1 MSARNIIRGTA
12 ARTVEALASPGIA
25 QDIIAGL
32 TLAAIAVPEQMAT
45 ARLGHFSPEIGFLAF
60 VAGTLG
66 FIALGASKTISVGAD
81 STITPIF
88 AASLALIVTAG
99 SPAYAALAPVLALMV
114 GTIVAVSGLCRMGW
128 ISNLLSVPV
137 TAGFLAGISVHI
149 AASQLPVLCGLPAGT
164 GSTIARL
171 VSLAGNLGQANL
183 YAVLLGLGVLAVT
196 ALTERL
202 DAKWPG
208 ALIGV
213 GAATLVTLVFAF
225 ERHGVTVL
233 GAISPPVPH
242 FPTIWPT
249 MDEISRLAPL
259 SFLVAIV
266 VMVQSAATTRS
277 FPSDSP
283 PDIDRDF
290 VGVGVA
296 NLVSGLVGGFPVNAS
311 PPRTAV
317 VAEAGARS
325 KRAGLVAAGAVT
337 LLAVYGSNLLA
348 HVPHAALAGVL
359 LFVALRILQ
368 LNVASAVWRESKGEF
383 ALILATAFAIV
394 ALPIETGVAI
404 GILLSLLHGMW
415 TTTRARVIELVRVPG
430 TSIWWPPEERTRAE
444 ETVGVLVLAF
454 QAPLSFLNANIF
466 RRGVLDAVAHAR
478 TPVRLVVLEA
488 SSIVEIDFTAAH
500 VMSEVVRAC
509 RDKGALFA
517 IARLESVRAQQ
528 SLRRFGIV
536 DLVGSAHIYRSVYE
550 AVEAL
555 APSG

>member
-1 MSARNIIRGTA
+1 MSPRNIIRGTA
-12 ARTVEALASPGIA
+12 ARTVEALAGPGIA
-25 QDIIAGL
+25 QDIVAGL

-66 FIALGASKTISVGAD
+66 FIALGASKTVSVGAD

-88 AASLALIVTAG
+88 AASLALIAAAG

-114 GTIVAVSGLCRMGW
+114 GTIVTVSGLCRMGW

-149 AASQLPVLCGLPAGT
+149 AASQLPVLCGLPAGAGGT
-164 GSTIARL
+164 VTRL
-171 VSLAGNLGQANL
+171 VNLAGNLGQANL
-183 YAVLLGLGVLAVT
+183 YAVLLGLGVLAIT

-213 GAATLVTLVFAF
+213 GAATLVTLVFSF
-225 ERHGVTVL
+225 ERNGVTVL
-233 GAISPPVPH
+233 GAISPPMPR
-242 FPTIWPT
+242 FPTFWPT
-249 MDEISRLAPL
+249 MEEISRLAPL

-290 VGVGVA
+290 VGVGLA
-296 NLVSGLVGGFPVNAS
+296 NLVSGVASGFPVNAS

-325 KRAGLVAAGAVT
+325 KRAGLVAAGAVA

-359 LFVALRILQ
+359 LFVAFRILQ
-368 LNVASAVWRESKGEF
+368 LKIASTVWRESKGEF

-430 TSIWWPPEERTRAE
+430 TSIWWPPAEGTRAE
-444 ETVGVLVLAF
+444 ETAGVLVLAF

-466 RRGVLDAVAHAR
+466 RRGILDAVARAQA
-478 TPVRLVVLEA
+478 PVRLVVLEA
-488 SSIVEIDFTAAH
+488 GNIVEIDFTAAH

-509 RDKGALFA
+509 RDRGARFA

-550 AVEAL
+550 AVQAIGSP
-555 APSG
+555 A

>member
-12 ARTVEALASPGIA
+12 GRTMEALAGPGIA
-25 QDIIAGL
+25 QDIVAGL

-45 ARLGHFSPEIGFLAF
+45 ARFGHFSPEIGFLAF

-88 AASLALIVTAG
+88 AASLALIVAAG

-114 GTIVAVSGLCRMGW
+114 GAIVVVSGLCRMGW

-137 TAGFLAGISVHI
+137 TAGFLAGISAHI

-164 GSTIARL
+164 GDTVMRL
-171 VSLAGNLGQANL
+171 VNLAGNLGQANP

-213 GAATLVTLVFAF
+213 GAATLVTLVFAL
-225 ERHGVTVL
+225 ERNGVTVL
-233 GAISPPVPH
+233 GAISPPVPR

-249 MDEISRLAPL
+249 LEEISRLVPL

-283 PDIDRDF
+283 LDIDRDF

-317 VAEAGARS
+317 AAEAGARS

-359 LFVALRILQ
+359 LFVALRIVQ
-368 LNVASAVWRESKGEF
+368 LKVASAVWRESKGEF
-383 ALILATAFAIV
+383 ALILATTFAIV

-404 GILLSLLHGMW
+404 GIVLSLLHGMW

-430 TSIWWPPEERTRAE
+430 TSIWWPPAEDTRSE
-444 ETVGVLVLAF
+444 ETAGVLVLAF

-466 RRGVLDAVAHAR
+466 RRGILDAVARAQA
-478 TPVRLVVLEA
+478 PVRLVVLEA

-536 DLVGSAHIYRSVYE
+536 DLVGSAHVYRSVYE

>member
-1 MSARNIIRGTA
+1 MSARNIIRGRA
-12 ARTVEALASPGIA
+12 VRTWKALAGPGIA
-25 QDIIAGL
+25 QDIVAGL

-66 FIALGASKTISVGAD
+66 FIIFGASRALSVGAD

-88 AASLALIVTAG
+88 AASLALIVAAG
-99 SPAYAALAPVLALMV
+99 SPAYAALAPVLAIMV
-114 GTIVAVSGLCRMGW
+114 GTIVVMSGLCRMGW

-137 TAGFLAGISVHI
+137 MAGFLAGISVHI

-164 GSTIARL
+164 GSTVMRFA
-171 VSLAGNLGQANL
+171 SLAENLEHANL
-183 YAVLLGLGVLAVT
+183 YAVLLGLGVLVVT

-213 GAATLVTLVFAF
+213 GAATLITLLFAL
-225 ERHGVTVL
+225 ERNGVKVL
-233 GAISPPVPH
+233 GTISAPMPRL
-242 FPTIWPT
+242 PTYWPT
-249 MDEISRLAPL
+249 MGEISRLAPL

-266 VMVQSAATTRS
+266 VMVQSAATARS
-277 FPSDSP
+277 FPAGSP
-283 PDIDRDF
+283 PDIDREF

-296 NLVSGLVGGFPVNAS
+296 NLVSGLVGAFPVNAS

-368 LNVASAVWRESKGEF
+368 LDVASAVWRESKGEF
-383 ALILATAFAIV
+383 VLILATALAIV

-404 GILLSLLHGMW
+404 GIVLSMLHGMW
-415 TTTRARVIELVRVPG
+415 MTTRARVIELVRVPG
-430 TSIWWPPEERTRAE
+430 TSIWWPSAEDTRAE
-444 ETVGVLVLAF
+444 KAAGVLVLAF
-454 QAPLSFLNANIF
+454 QAPLTFLNANIF
-466 RRGVLDAVAHAR
+466 RRGILDAVAHAQA
-478 TPVRLVVLEA
+478 PVRLVVLEA
-488 SSIVEIDFTAAH
+488 GSIVEVDFTAAH
-500 VMSEVVRAC
+500 VMEEVVRAC
-509 RDKGALFA
+509 RDRGALFA
-517 IARLESVRAQQ
+517 IARLESVRALE
-528 SLRRFGIV
+528 SFRRFGIV
-536 DLVGSAHIYRSVYE
+536 DLVGPEHIYHSVYE
-550 AVEAL
+550 AVEA
-555 APSG
+555 ATFPA

>member
-12 ARTVEALASPGIA
+12 ARTVEALAGPGIA
-25 QDIIAGL
+25 HDIVAGL

-66 FIALGASKTISVGAD
+66 FIALGASKTVSVGAD

-88 AASLALIVTAG
+88 AASLALIVAAG
-99 SPAYAALAPVLALMV
+99 SPAYAALAPVLAIMV

-164 GSTIARL
+164 GGTVTRL
-171 VSLAGNLGQANL
+171 VNLAGNFGQANL

-233 GAISPPVPH
+233 GAISPPVPR

-249 MDEISRLAPL
+249 MEEISRLAPL

-290 VGVGVA
+290 IGVGVA

-368 LNVASAVWRESKGEF
+368 LKVASAVWRESKGEF

-415 TTTRARVIELVRVPG
+415 TTTRARVIALVRVPG
-430 TSIWWPPEERTRAE
+430 TSIWWPPEEGTRAE
-444 ETVGVLVLAF
+444 ETGGVLVLAF

-466 RRGVLDAVAHAR
+466 RRGVLDAVARAQA
-478 TPVRLVVLEA
+478 PVRLVVLEA
-488 SSIVEIDFTAAH
+488 GNIVEIDFTAAH
-500 VMSEVVRAC
+500 VMSEVVRVC
-509 RDKGALFA
+509 RDKGARFA

-555 APSG
+555 ASSG